1 MSIRH
6 VFPTEA
12 PLTGLGARVE
22 VAKNEGVLALW
33 KGFLPYYLR
42 CGGHT
47 VLMSRWRC
55 VRRVGTDMRTRG
67 VEDLCVC

>member
-1 MSIRH
+1 MHSIVSDTLPNLLR
-6 VFPTEA
+6 
-12 PLTGLGARVE
+12 E
-22 VAKNEGVLALW
+22 VARNEGVLALW

-55 VRRVGTDMRTRG
+55 VWRVGTDIRTRG
-67 VEDLCVC
+67 AEDLCVC